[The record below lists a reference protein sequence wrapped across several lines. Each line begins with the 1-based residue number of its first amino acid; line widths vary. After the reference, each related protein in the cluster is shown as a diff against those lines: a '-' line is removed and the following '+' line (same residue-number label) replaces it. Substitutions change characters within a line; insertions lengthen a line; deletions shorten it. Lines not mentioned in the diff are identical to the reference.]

1 MENQAILRK
10 SLNKSIIE
18 EIASVLKDNSIDYE
32 LIDNEKYFDGSFVT
46 DQSKIEYQI
55 IIEKSD
61 FEKAEQL
68 ITEYYSKN
76 VTIPE
81 DYYLKEFSD
90 EELEEII
97 YKRDE
102 WNEFDYEV
110 AKNLLKERGI
120 VISEDELK
128 RINSERLESL
138 KRNYDKPAEVKNL
151 ITLGYIFSVIGFL
164 ASFIMSFFLFISY
177 GLSLVILKLK
187 KQLPNGER
195 VYYFNEQDRKHGE
208 RIFILSI
215 VFTIFWFCFF
225 IYKNN

>member
-46 DQSKIEYQI
+46 DPSKIEYQI

-76 VTIPE
+76 LIIPD
-81 DYYLKEFSD
+81 DYYLKEFSN
-90 EELEEII
+90 EELEEIL
-97 YKRDE
+97 YKKDE

-120 VISEDELK
+120 VISEEEIN
-128 RINSERLESL
+128 RINFERLASL
-138 KRNYDKPAEVKNL
+138 KKNY
-151 ITLGYIFSVIGFL
+151 
-164 ASFIMSFFLFISY
+164 
-177 GLSLVILKLK
+177 
-187 KQLPNGER
+187 
-195 VYYFNEQDRKHGE
+195 
-208 RIFILSI
+208 
-215 VFTIFWFCFF
+215 
-225 IYKNN
+225 